1 MIEQYELCKMAII
14 SGLLASGEHTLDSI
28 KSADVRCKIAITAD
42 YIASVDDRILPP
54 AHACPATVE
63 AVIECLTHHMSEPR
77 ILVYAVE
84 HLTQLGFTEDV
95 ARYAYSAMIQDGEL
109 TLRVENGVPVLAHI
123 A

>member
-1 MIEQYELCKMAII
+1 MDEHDLYTIAII

-28 KSADVRCKIAITAD
+28 KSADVRSKIAITANALVID
-42 YIASVDDRILPP
+42 YIFPP
-54 AHACPATVE
+54 AHACPATTE

-77 ILVYAVE
+77 ILAHAIE

-95 ARYAYSAMIQDGEL
+95 ARYAYSAMIQDGYL
-109 TLRVENGVPVLAHI
+109 TLGVENGVPVLALI